1 MTSSRQQFVSV
12 RPSMRAY
19 AGVGNWGR
27 NQNLVEYRSNVKL
40 GPTANVVVIV
50 LLIALLGVLYLT
62 QLSKTGSYSYEQNK
76 INQRKSDLVAEQD
89 NLKVEN
95 AITGEYQEQHG
106 GESDDGTDYDRLRQ
120 LTVYNLAG

>member
-19 AGVGNWGR
+19 ASVGNWGR

-95 AITGEYQEQHG
+95 ARLQSLANIKNSTVAKAMTTPAT
-106 GESDDGTDYDRLRQ
+106 TDYA
-120 LTVYNLAG
+120 N